1 MLSQLVTISMEN
13 NMEIIKTF
21 ASGLRLVATHM
32 PTMYTVSCG
41 IYIDVGSVREDASTN
56 GYSHFLE
63 HLMFKGT
70 TNRSYTEIS
79 EHMDD
84 IGAQINAF
92 TSKDNTCYYTKSASG
107 DIATC
112 LELLSDL
119 YFNSTFDSA
128 EIEKEKG
135 VVLEEIAVN
144 NDNPEDVAQDLI
156 GEAIYNNQKLAQ
168 TILGDPQVIKN
179 STRQSLLEYR
189 NRFYTPANTVISV
202 AGNFDCSSIVDLVE
216 QYFEGQF
223 GNNYPTVICEET
235 ATATSVHLSAFK
247 DIEQAH
253 VALAYNALPL
263 DSDKL
268 HTLSLMT
275 NILGGG
281 MSSRLFQV
289 IREQHGLAYSVYS
302 YPSVYRNNGFV
313 EIYCGS
319 SPNNFGNLCGLL
331 DNILTEFVA
340 NGISEKEL
348 LRAKAQARNGLFMSM
363 ESTLSAMTAHG
374 RRMLKIGQP
383 FDVAERIATID
394 KVSVDD
400 VNKMAMQ
407 IFSQSHASIYV
418 GKQIDNHEDIAN
430 IFKK

>member
-1 MLSQLVTISMEN
+1 
-13 NMEIIKTF
+13 MEIIKTF

-41 IYIDVGSVREDASTN
+41 IYIDVGSVREDSTNN

-119 YFNSTFDSA
+119 YFNSTYDSA

-156 GEAIYNNQKLAQ
+156 GDAIYHKQRLAQ
-168 TILGDPQVIKN
+168 TILGDTDVIKN
-179 STRQSLLEYR
+179 STRESLLEYR
-189 NRFYTPANTVISV
+189 NRFYTPANTVITI
-202 AGNFDCSSIVDLVE
+202 AGNFDCNSIIDLVE
-216 QYFEGQF
+216 QYFESQF
-223 GNNYPTVICEET
+223 GTNYPVVGCEEI
-235 ATATSVHLSAFK
+235 ATATSVHLSSFK

-263 DSDKL
+263 DSTKL

-319 SPNNFGNLCGLL
+319 SPSNFGNLCSLL
-331 DNILTEFVA
+331 DNILTDFVA
-340 NGISEKEL
+340 NGVNEKEL
-348 LRAKAQARNGLFMSM
+348 LRAKAQARNGMYMSM
-363 ESTLSAMTAHG
+363 ESTLSSMTAHG
-374 RRMLKIGQP
+374 RRMLKIGKP
-383 FDVAERIATID
+383 LDVAERISAID
-394 KVSVDD
+394 KVTVADIND
-400 VNKMAMQ
+400 MASQ
-407 IFSQSHASIYV
+407 IFNKPHASIYV
-418 GKQIDNHEDIAN
+418 GKKIENHEDIAN

>member
-1 MLSQLVTISMEN
+1 
-13 NMEIIKTF
+13 MEIIKTF

-41 IYIDVGSVREDASTN
+41 IYIDVGSVREDACNN

-92 TSKDNTCYYTKSASG
+92 TSKDNTCYYTKSASR
-107 DIATC
+107 DIDTC

-119 YFNSTFDSA
+119 YFNSTYDSG
-128 EIEKEKG
+128 EIDKEKG

-144 NDNPEDVAQDLI
+144 NDNPEDVAQDMI
-156 GEAIYNNQKLAQ
+156 GDAIYNGQRLAR
-168 TILGDPQVIKN
+168 TILGNPEVIKN

-189 NRFYTPANTVISV
+189 DRFYTPANTVITI
-202 AGNFDCSSIVDLVE
+202 AGNFDTSNIIDLVE
-216 QYFEGQF
+216 RHFEANF
-223 GNNYPTVICEET
+223 GTNYPIVGCEET
-235 ATATSVHLSAFK
+235 ATATSVHLNAFK

-253 VALAYNALPL
+253 VGMAFDGLPL
-263 DSDKL
+263 SADNV
-268 HTLSLMT
+268 HVLSLMT

-302 YPSVYRNNGFV
+302 YPSAYRNNGFV

-319 SPNNFGNLCGLL
+319 SPKNYTNLCQLL
-331 DNILTEFVA
+331 DNVLCDFVDK
-340 NGISEKEL
+340 GVSEKEL
-348 LRAKAQARNGLFMSM
+348 LRAKAQARNGLYMSM

-374 RRMLKIGQP
+374 RRMLKLGKP
-383 FDVAERIATID
+383 LDVADRISAID
-394 KVSVDD
+394 SVEVAD
-400 VNKMAMQ
+400 VNNMIAQ
-407 IFSQSHASIYV
+407 IFSKPHASIYV
-418 GKQIDNHEDIAN
+418 GKEISNHGDIAN
-430 IFKK
+430 ILKK